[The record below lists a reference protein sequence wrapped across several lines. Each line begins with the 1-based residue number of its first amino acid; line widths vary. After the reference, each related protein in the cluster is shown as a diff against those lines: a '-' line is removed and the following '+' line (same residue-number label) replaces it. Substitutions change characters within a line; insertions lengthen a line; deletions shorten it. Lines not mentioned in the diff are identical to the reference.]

1 MLQLHWQVFC
11 RCVSNGEQFQ
21 VGTCVLKPTPRQSD
35 PHLIRRLHLGL
46 HTFFTI
52 KLISTLLGAGNIHG
66 RHRLTQAA
74 AIYMRLSF
82 PALARKH
89 VRVGSSSPSMMTSMT
104 RHIPT
109 AGCAWPTHWCTYL
122 VSKSP
127 SLKAVYHACPQSDP
141 CVALYYCRSFV
152 LAVCTC
158 ALRIT

>member
-1 MLQLHWQVFC
+1 MLQLHRQVFC
-11 RCVSNGEQFQ
+11 RCGPSGEQSQ
-21 VGTCVLKPTPRQSD
+21 VGTRVLKPTPRQSD
-35 PHLIRRLHLGL
+35 PRLIRRLH
-46 HTFFTI
+46 TFFTL

-66 RHRLTQAA
+66 RHRLTQAT

-109 AGCAWPTHWCTYL
+109 AGCAWPTHWCTHFAF
-122 VSKSP
+122 KSP

-141 CVALYYCRSFV
+141 CVALD
-152 LAVCTC
+152 
-158 ALRIT
+158 